1 MGNQV
6 EAQIEN
12 AAAGNHY
19 ARPGGGGEFLDAM
32 RILYGDA
39 DVDAFC
45 RIAAHKYIG
54 RYDLKH
60 ANDPGGQLTD
70 LRKAERF
77 IDFLREQIQARE

>member
-1 MGNQV
+1 MVNELEQ
-6 EAQIEN
+6 QIEN

-19 ARPGGGGEFLDAM
+19 ARPGANGEFLEAM
-32 RILYGDA
+32 RILYGDR

-60 ANDPGGQLTD
+60 EGEPAGQLTD
-70 LRKAERF
+70 LKKAETF
-77 IDFLREQIQARE
+77 IGFLRSRIKPRK